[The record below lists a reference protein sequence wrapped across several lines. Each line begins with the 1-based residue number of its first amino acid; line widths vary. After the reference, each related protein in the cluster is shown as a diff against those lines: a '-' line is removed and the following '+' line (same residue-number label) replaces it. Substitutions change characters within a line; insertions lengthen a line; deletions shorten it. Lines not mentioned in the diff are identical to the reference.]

1 MPYRAL
7 FFDADDTLFDYPTA
21 ERAALNTAMR
31 HFGIEVDEEQL
42 LRSYRAHNADVWKAY
57 ERGEM
62 SQLALRAER
71 FRRLKAELQLHALEE
86 EMASALYLDTLSEQ
100 AHVFEGAEDFVA
112 ELAPR
117 WPLAMITN
125 GIASVQRRRFAKA
138 PLVAHFSSIVISEEA
153 GCAKPDPRIFEPA
166 YAALGVDARTVL
178 FIGDS
183 VTSDMA
189 AARNAGMDFCWY
201 NPSGAPVPDGHAP
214 RFVAR
219 SYDDIRE
226 FVGLK

>member
-1 MPYRAL
+1 MPYNAL

-21 ERAALNTAMR
+21 ERTALNVAMR
-31 HFGIEVDEEQL
+31 HFGIDLDEDLL

-62 SQLALRAER
+62 SQVTLRAER
-71 FRRLKAELQLHALEE
+71 FRRLKTELKLHTLQEE
-86 EMASALYLDTLSEQ
+86 EASALYLETLSEQ

-125 GIASVQRRRFAKA
+125 GISSVQRRRFAKA

-153 GCAKPDPRIFEPA
+153 GYAKPDPRIFEAA
-166 YAALGVDARTVL
+166 YAALGVDATTVL

-183 VTSDMA
+183 ITSDMA

-201 NPSGAPVPDGHAP
+201 NPSDAAVPEGHAP
-214 RFVAR
+214 RFIAR
-219 SYDDIRE
+219 SYDEIRG